1 MVQGSM
7 ANVFI
12 GGTLIGAYD
21 EDDDDRGARNVLVVT
36 LAKTGELHLGRLAT
50 AFGLT
55 SEYVRRLRRREEQ
68 GGLSAVL
75 GQRLG
80 KNSKVTEGV
89 RAAWFA
95 MFDAGRMPIDAHRE
109 QPRHD
114 RRSYSTVWNVWEQ
127 WRLAR
132 QSASASAMPTTAPPV
147 EAPPPMAPQL
157 ALWSAPASEATVAEA
172 SPLPEESAEIV
183 PMTAQPVR
191 GGKHVQHAGCW
202 ILLALVGDLGLHEEA
217 QRAFVGRHPDGLRIA
232 LDAIVCALA
241 IRQLVVEGVRRLA
254 TPSGATLLRA
264 ERVPSASGVR
274 KLLGR
279 LIEQTD
285 GGVVLEKRMTER
297 LIAAAK
303 DDDQPAVFYVDNH
316 LRPYTGKHVVRKG
329 WRMQDRRV
337 LPGTSDYYVH
347 DEDGCPVFRTS
358 VPSHD
363 SLTTWLPALAAQ
375 LREALGDDEQIV
387 LAFDRAG
394 AHAELLAALRDARFD
409 FVTYERAPY
418 PDLPAT
424 VFTPITIAGEVVAL
438 HEDRLRNLG
447 KGRGRIRRIAV
458 RTADGRQVNF
468 LANSTLPAERLV
480 EILWL
485 RWRQENGFK
494 HGVERWGIN
503 QLDGRSVETYPPGT
517 IIPNPARRRLER
529 ALRLARVAEGDAH
542 RQLARLP
549 ATHPRHVAARADLD
563 EALERQESLLELR
576 PFIPTHAPVEN
587 TELADRLVK
596 HDGKLKTI
604 VDVIRIACANAEAE
618 LAALLAPHMTRPREA
633 KKLLSN
639 LFAAPAT
646 ISVTDHA
653 IHVRLAPA
661 ANKAELVAIG
671 HLFTKLNQRGL
682 ILPSDHKR
690 LPLRFDLA
698 RSARSQP

>member
-1 MVQGSM
+1 M

-21 EDDDDRGARNVLVVT
+21 EDDDDRGPRNVLVVT

-75 GQRLG
+75 GQRQG
-80 KNSKVTEGV
+80 KNSKVTAEV

-127 WRLAR
+127 WRLERAHTT
-132 QSASASAMPTTAPPV
+132 ASARATTIAAPPV
-147 EAPPPMAPQL
+147 ETPPPSTPQM
-157 ALWSAPASEATVAEA
+157 ALWTETHAEA
-172 SPLPEESAEIV
+172 VVEETCPPTHEERAEIV

-202 ILLALVGDLGLHEEA
+202 ILLALVGELGVHAEA
-217 QRAFVGRHPDGLRIA
+217 QRAFAGRHPDGLRIA

-241 IRQLVVEGVRRLA
+241 IRQQVVEGVRRLA

-303 DDDQPAVFYVDNH
+303 DDDKPAVFYVDNH

-363 SLTTWLPALAAQ
+363 SLTTWLPTLAAQ
-375 LREALGDDEQIV
+375 IREALGDDEQIV

-418 PDLPAT
+418 PDLPTT
-424 VFTPITIAGEVVAL
+424 VFTPVTIAGEAVAL
-438 HEDRLRNLG
+438 HEARLRNLG

-468 LANSTLPAERLV
+468 LASSTLPAERLV
-480 EILWL
+480 EILWR

-529 ALRLARVAEGDAH
+529 ALRLARVAEGDAR

-549 ATHPRHVAARADLD
+549 STHPRYAAARD
-563 EALERQESLLELR
+563 ELNAALERQETLLELR
-576 PFIPTHAPVEN
+576 PFLPTHAPVEN

-604 VDVIRIACANAEAE
+604 VDVLRIACANAETE
-618 LAALLAPHMTRPREA
+618 LAALLAPYMTRPREA

-661 ANKAELVAIG
+661 ANKAELAAIG
-671 HLFTKLNQRGL
+671 HLFTELNMRGL

-698 RSARSQP
+698 RSKP